1 MFQNKTNYSLRVP
14 ELNSEAEPEP
24 LIIYFSQE
32 NARFLK
38 VASVGSGAGYLVFL

>member
-1 MFQNKTNYSLRVP
+1 MFRNRTRFSHRVL

-38 VASVGSGAGYLVFL
+38 VALVGSGAGYLVFL

>member
-1 MFQNKTNYSLRVP
+1 MFQNRTNYSHRVP
-14 ELNSEAEPEP
+14 ELNSKAEPEP

-38 VASVGSGAGYLVFL
+38 VALVGSWAGHLVFL